1 MAPSSRS
8 PDLPEA
14 TPVCAVSGQLRR
26 PRQWSVMSPI
36 RRLHSSRSR
45 KYRSFVDGVVKGANR
60 PFDALQEPPSER
72 QEARES
78 SSWLKAPVAPGE
90 SIAGPIGNFRF
101 GRTPG
106 VSQRSP
112 RPLPA
117 LSRYHGSGIR
127 CEILTTGGGAPIA
140 LLLTAAIRLPPPP
153 RLDPGAA
160 RASRSRR
167 PVPAACA
174 TCDPRHSGRRRNVHS
189 PKVRVSDTQN

>member
-78 SSWLKAPVAPGE
+78 SSWLKAPVAPGG

-106 VSQRSP
+106 LSQRSP

-127 CEILTTGGGAPIA
+127 CEILTTGEARRLLCSYRCNTPTASAPPGPRRGASFTIS
-140 LLLTAAIRLPPPP
+140 
-153 RLDPGAA
+153 AA
-160 RASRSRR
+160 RSCCLRD
-167 PVPAACA
+167 V
-174 TCDPRHSGRRRNVHS
+174 
-189 PKVRVSDTQN
+189 

>member
-78 SSWLKAPVAPGE
+78 SSWLKAPVAPGG
-90 SIAGPIGNFRF
+90 SIAGPLETSASGGPPDFPSEALGRFPRFRDI
-101 GRTPG
+101 T
-106 VSQRSP
+106 
-112 RPLPA
+112 
-117 LSRYHGSGIR
+117 
-127 CEILTTGGGAPIA
+127 
-140 LLLTAAIRLPPPP
+140 
-153 RLDPGAA
+153 A
-160 RASRSRR
+160 RASGVRFSPLGEARRLLCSYRCNTPTASAPPGPRRGASFTISAARSCCLRD
-167 PVPAACA
+167 V
-174 TCDPRHSGRRRNVHS
+174 
-189 PKVRVSDTQN
+189 

>member
-140 LLLTAAIRLPPPP
+140 LLLSLQYAYRLRPAWTQARRELHDLGGPFLLPARRVIRVTAAAEEMCTHLKC
-153 RLDPGAA
+153 G
-160 RASRSRR
+160 
-167 PVPAACA
+167 
-174 TCDPRHSGRRRNVHS
+174 
-189 PKVRVSDTQN
+189 